1 MENKNEMTPLQSL
14 EIIKSMMNQSRKD
27 TQRVLGKYMMLC
39 GLLVVLTATASDF
52 LWRSSHEYNGG
63 WLWLTMSVVGTA
75 MTFYMRQKKEAH
87 VPSSYIT
94 KSIGMVWWTIGI
106 FCCLFGFSASFI
118 GELCQQINAQGVI
131 TGQPTFSLHNEAI
144 IMLFFGIAATATG
157 FILKDYLISICG
169 VLSGFGGFI
178 GCLLLNHA
186 SFMPV
191 MAGVAFI
198 SMVIPGFRIIL
209 INKRLCSS
217 H

>member
-1 MENKNEMTPLQSL
+1 MEKKNEMTPLQSL

-27 TQRVLGKYMMLC
+27 TQRVLGKYMMLW
-39 GLLVVLTATASDF
+39 GLLVVLTATASDC
-52 LWRSSHEYNGG
+52 LWRSSHEYNWG
-63 WLWLTMSVVGTA
+63 WLWLMMSIVGTA
-75 MTFYMRQKKEAH
+75 MTFYMRKRKEAH

-106 FCCLFGFSASFI
+106 FCCLFGFGASFI

-131 TGQPTFSLHNEAI
+131 TGQNTFSLPTEAI
-144 IMLFFGIAATATG
+144 MMLFFGIAATATG

-178 GCLLLNHA
+178 GCVLLNQA

-191 MAGVAFI
+191 LAGVAFI

-209 INKRLCSS
+209 IGRRVCSN